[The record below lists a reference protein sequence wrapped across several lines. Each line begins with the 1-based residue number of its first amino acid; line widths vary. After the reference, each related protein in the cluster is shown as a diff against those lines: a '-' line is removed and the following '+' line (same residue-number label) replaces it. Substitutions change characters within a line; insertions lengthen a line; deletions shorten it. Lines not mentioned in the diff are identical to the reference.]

1 MGSEVEEHWASAK
14 NEKPTSLAI
23 SSHQDEECLVVT
35 CSGPSDCHNC
45 IDTLYRPIMHKM
57 EDSECTGLVIDK
69 RQILCSRGKKS
80 INLVAETILHYTH
93 RAVLRKLAI
102 VTTIEYKKDEQL
114 LLETL
119 YQKGVNIRLFTEL
132 EPAIRWAKAYP

>member
-1 MGSEVEEHWASAK
+1 M
-14 NEKPTSLAI
+14 N
-23 SSHQDEECLVVT
+23 
-35 CSGPSDCHNC
+35 
-45 IDTLYRPIMHKM
+45 KM
-57 EDSECTGLVIDK
+57 EDSKCTGLVIDK
-69 RQILCSRGKKS
+69 RQILCSREKKS
-80 INLVAETILHYTH
+80 ISLVAETILHYTH

-114 LLETL
+114 LLEIL

>member
-1 MGSEVEEHWASAK
+1 MASGA
-14 NEKPTSLAI
+14 EKHPQPTTQSLSI
-23 SSHQDEECLVVT
+23 SSYQDEDCLIIT
-35 CSGPSDCHNC
+35 CVGPSDCRNC
-45 IDTLYRPIMHKM
+45 IDTLYRPIMNRM

-69 RQILCSRGKKS
+69 RQILCSREKRS
-80 INLVAETILHYTH
+80 INLVAETILQYSH

-102 VTTIEYKKDEQL
+102 VTTIEYKSDEQL

-119 YQKGVNIRLFTEL
+119 YHKGVNIRLFTEP

>member
-1 MGSEVEEHWASAK
+1 MIERQTALE
-14 NEKPTSLAI
+14 TT
-23 SSHQDEECLVVT
+23 SHQDGECLIVT
-35 CSGPSDCHNC
+35 GSGPSDCHNC
-45 IDTLYRPIMHKM
+45 IDTLYRPILNKM

-69 RQILCSRGKKS
+69 RQIFCAPGEKS
-80 INLVAETILHYTH
+80 INLVAETILHHTH
-93 RAVLRKLAI
+93 RARLRKLAI

-132 EPAIRWAKAYP
+132 EPAIQWAKAYP